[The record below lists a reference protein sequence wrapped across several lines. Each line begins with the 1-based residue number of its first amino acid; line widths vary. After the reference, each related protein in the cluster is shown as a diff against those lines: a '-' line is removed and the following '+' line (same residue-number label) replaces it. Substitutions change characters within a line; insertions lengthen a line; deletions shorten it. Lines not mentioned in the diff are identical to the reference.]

1 MESTLMSIN
10 ISTIDNINEAE
21 EAVEHLNLVDK
32 ECPNCKV
39 KVGLW
44 KVIIICESKQ
54 GKGGTAS
61 GLAACVAI
69 ILVFAINL
77 RDT

>member
-39 KVGLW
+39 KD
-44 KVIIICESKQ
+44 K
-54 GKGGTAS
+54 
-61 GLAACVAI
+61 
-69 ILVFAINL
+69 LVYEK
-77 RDT
+77 